1 MLNIAALRQQQIPL
15 AVEPRAQVPFHILI
29 KPIGPA
35 CNLACRYCYYP
46 QGETPVRKMDEEML
60 ASFIRRYIASQPA
73 GAKEI
78 NFVWQGGEPLLAG
91 LSFYKK
97 ALALQQRYTPA
108 GVTISNSLQT
118 NATLLND
125 AWCRLFKAH
134 RFTIGVSLEGSEA
147 LQNLHRPD
155 KRGQPSYPAALRG
168 IVLLHQHQVAF
179 NLLVVVHDA
188 MARHASAIYDNL
200 VSLGARYLQFQ
211 PLMSEGDALKQGYRL
226 SADGWGRF
234 MVAIWRQW
242 RRRGDI
248 GRVFV
253 INIEQAWGQYFSH
266 TSASCVHAARCGSNL
281 VLEPDG
287 ELYACDHLINR
298 QHRLG
303 QIAERP
309 LAQAVESAT
318 RLPFGVDKSRRR
330 ECQSCAVRIVCQGG
344 CPAHLNDA
352 GYNRLCA
359 GYFHFFS
366 EILAP
371 LRPYP
376 RSLNGLRAWRAAYI
390 DGQQTAG

>member
-15 AVEPRAQVPFHILI
+15 AMEPRATVPFHLLI

-46 QGETPVRKMDEEML
+46 QGDTPVRKMDDATLE
-60 ASFIRRYIASQPA
+60 SFIRRYIAAQPA
-73 GAKEI
+73 GAREI

-91 LSFYKK
+91 LRFYQK
-97 ALALQQRYTPA
+97 ALALQQRYAPA

-118 NATLLND
+118 NATLIND
-125 AWCRLFKAH
+125 AWCRLFREH
-134 RFTIGVSLEGSEA
+134 HFTVGVSLEGSET
-147 LQNLHRPD
+147 LQNHHRPD
-155 KRGQPSYPAALRG
+155 KRGQASYPAALRG
-168 IVLLHQHQVAF
+168 IALLHRHQVEF
-179 NLLVVVHDA
+179 NLLVVVHDE
-188 MARHASAIYDNL
+188 MTRHAASIYDHI

-211 PLMSEGDALKQGYRL
+211 PLMSEGDALAQGYRL
-226 SADGWGRF
+226 SADNWGRF

-242 RRRGDI
+242 RKRDDI

-253 INIEQAWGQYFSH
+253 MNIEQAWGQYFSH
-266 TSASCVHAARCGSNL
+266 TSATCVHAARCGSNL
-281 VLEPDG
+281 VMEPDG
-287 ELYACDHLINR
+287 RLYACDHLINDR
-298 QHRLG
+298 HHLG
-303 QIAERP
+303 QLDDRP

-318 RLPFGVDKSRRR
+318 RLPFGSEKSRRR
-330 ECQSCAVRIVCQGG
+330 ECQQCAVKIVCQGG

-371 LRPYP
+371 LRAYS
-376 RSLNGLRAWRAAYI
+376 RDMNGLRAWRARFI
-390 DGQQTAG
+390 DSRATR